1 MLLIAKAKDAAFWE
15 TVRTTD
21 AYKPFRDEL
30 AEMWNAECGI
40 PIPACRFSEFIVYNQ
55 TGSRKEY
62 EKSYFLRRRQ
72 MNVSALLAMIYPDD
86 ERYLAY
92 LADVIWAILDE
103 YVWVLPAH
111 MPSFTENV
119 VEHIDLF
126 SAETGFTLSEIDY
139 ILGDRLPQLIRS
151 RIRAE
156 VDRRI
161 IQAYLNNAYWW
172 DTGTN
177 NWAAVCLNGVIGAF
191 LYQRPDLLESVM
203 PRIEKTISCFLSGFP
218 EDGICLEGFGYWH
231 YGFGF
236 FTCLADMLYDFTDG
250 RVNLFDHPKIKA
262 IAGYAQ
268 KMFLDGSV
276 TVSFSDGGTSGS
288 YHIGLLHYLK
298 RKYPDAVSIPPREF
312 SYTNDSCGRWC
323 LHLRALLW
331 FDESLAAMEPDRNR
345 TDYMEGAGWLI
356 QVTPNYSF
364 AAKGG
369 TNEEP
374 HNHNDLGAFLVVK
387 NQKQILTDPGAGT
400 YTREYFGPKRYEDF
414 RASSRSHCVPI
425 INGKYQSS
433 GHTREAVSSYE
444 NGVFTVDFEKGYDI
458 PELTSLRRTFRF
470 TEKSVLLRDE
480 FVYDGTPESFVERFV
495 ATVKP
500 EFTEGG
506 IVLDTLLLC
515 TDKEAMQNVAVTEET
530 YGNQLYY
537 CIDFTLKSATRAF
550 ELNISIK

>member
-1 MLLIAKAKDAAFWE
+1 MLIAKAKNTAFWE
-15 TVRTTD
+15 TVRTSD

-30 AEMWNAECGI
+30 VKMWEAECGV
-40 PIPACRFSEFIVYNQ
+40 PVPACRFSEFIIYNQ

-62 EKSYFLRRRQ
+62 ERSYFLRRRQ
-72 MNVSALLAMIYPDD
+72 MNVSALLSMIYPDD
-86 ERYLAY
+86 EQYLMY
-92 LADVIWAILDE
+92 LVDVMWAILDE

-126 SAETGFTLSEIDY
+126 SSETGFTLSEIDY
-139 ILGDRLPQLIRS
+139 ILGDRLPALIRS
-151 RIRAE
+151 RIKTE

-161 IQAYLNNAYWW
+161 IQAYLNNTYWW

-177 NWAAVCLNGVIGAF
+177 NWAAVCLNGVIGTI
-191 LYQRPDLLESVM
+191 LYQRPELLEQVM
-203 PRIEKTISCFLSGFP
+203 PRIEKTVSCFLSGFP

-236 FTCLADMLYDFTDG
+236 FTCLADMLYDFTNG
-250 RVNLFDHPKIKA
+250 RINWFEIPKVKA
-262 IAGYAQ
+262 IAGFAQ

-298 RKYPDAVSIPPREF
+298 QKYPDAVTIPPREF
-312 SYTNDSCGRWC
+312 SYTNDGCGRWC

-331 FDESLAAMEPDRNR
+331 FDESLAAMEPERDR

-356 QVTPNYSF
+356 KVTPNYSF

-369 TNEEP
+369 TNGEP

-387 NQKQILTDPGAGT
+387 DRKQILTDPGAGA
-400 YTREYFGPKRYEDF
+400 YTREYFGKNRYADF
-414 RASSRSHCVPI
+414 RACSRSHCVPI
-425 INGKYQSS
+425 INGKYQSD
-433 GHTREAVSSYE
+433 GHNRTAATMFED
-444 NGVFTVDFEKGYDI
+444 GVFTVDFEKGYAI

-470 TEKSVLLRDE
+470 AENTVVMKDE
-480 FVYDGTPESFVERFV
+480 FVYDGTPESFVERFA

-500 EFTEGG
+500 EFTEDG
-506 IVLDTLLLC
+506 IVLDSLLLRA
-515 TDKEAMQNVAVTEET
+515 DSKAVQDITISEET
-530 YGNQLYY
+530 YGTSLYY
-537 CIDFTLKSATRAF
+537 CIDYTLKPDARAF
-550 ELNISIK
+550 ELNIEVQ